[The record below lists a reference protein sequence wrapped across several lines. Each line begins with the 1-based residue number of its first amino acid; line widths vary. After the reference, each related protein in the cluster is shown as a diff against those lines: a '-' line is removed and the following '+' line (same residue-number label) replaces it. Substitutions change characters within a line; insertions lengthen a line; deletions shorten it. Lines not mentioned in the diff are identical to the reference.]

1 MSTTADRVAWHF
13 ADARTDAMLVRASVW
28 VEQLAALAYA
38 ASAERLTGAPR
49 HLAERFAEHER
60 DHAAA
65 METVL
70 EGLTVGVRNRPV
82 QRDVHHHLPALRDG
96 GRAAILEAL
105 AELEAALVAA
115 YLEMGGSTREPELLR
130 TVGAVMAGAA
140 QHLVALRRELG
151 KPLVERGA

>member
-1 MSTTADRVAWHF
+1 VAWHF

-28 VEQLAALAYA
+28 LEQLAALAYA
-38 ASAERLTGAPR
+38 AAAEGLSGDARR
-49 HLAERFAEHER
+49 LAERFAGHER

-82 QRDVHHHLPALRDG
+82 QRDVHYHLPALRDG
-96 GRAAILEAL
+96 GRAAVLEAL

-115 YLEMGGSTREPELLR
+115 YLEMGRRTREPELLR
-130 TVGAVMAGAA
+130 TVGAVMAGGA

-151 KPLVERGA
+151 RPLLQRGA